1 MFRSSSLR
9 GARFRKILSEFV
21 RQIRCQENLS
31 TRSFGNSPALRLNQ
45 HNGLFR
51 LRKGDRNYAVWRA
64 ARAGA
69 GWEARAPHRQDAY
82 VPTRCYCNSQIEIR
96 NSKFSVRL
104 IDRYVIRNFLQVY
117 LYCIAGFIS
126 IWLIF
131 DISDNISTFIDEHI
145 SLLLAVRY
153 YATQVPQVF
162 IILLPVSLLL
172 ALLFTLGRMSR
183 ANEIVS
189 MLTAG
194 VSLPRVLLPLM
205 GMGLLTVAASMA
217 LNYSLAPHAE
227 LARKTLL
234 EQARARPAALIE
246 GQIFRNRTDSR
257 TWFVQNFRHGG
268 TTFNNVQVLQ
278 QDANDNIV
286 TNYLAA
292 RAFYR
297 PETKTW
303 DLQNVK
309 VVHYDRSG
317 NIINEQIYPSLKV
330 EHWSETPFRLG
341 SANERAEFLSVPEL
355 REYLHFN
362 ADFPATLL
370 APFRTHFQYRLALPW
385 TCLVVVCI
393 AAPLGVGYSRRG
405 ILSSVA
411 ASVILVFSMNFLT
424 HLFLALGEGDRISPW
439 VAAWT
444 PNLLF
449 AAIGLYLLYLRASNR
464 EAPGF
469 HLFTARRIVA
479 R

>member
-1 MFRSSSLR
+1 
-9 GARFRKILSEFV
+9 
-21 RQIRCQENLS
+21 
-31 TRSFGNSPALRLNQ
+31 
-45 HNGLFR
+45 
-51 LRKGDRNYAVWRA
+51 
-64 ARAGA
+64 
-69 GWEARAPHRQDAY
+69 
-82 VPTRCYCNSQIEIR
+82 
-96 NSKFSVRL
+96 VRL
-104 IDRYVIRNFLQVY
+104 LDRYVIRNFLQVY
-117 LYCIAGFIS
+117 LYCIVGFIS

-145 SLLLAVRY
+145 GLLLAARY

-183 ANEIVS
+183 ANEVVS

-194 VSLPRVLLPLM
+194 VSLPRVLLPLI

-217 LNYSLAPHAE
+217 LNYSLAPHAD
-227 LARKTLL
+227 LARKALL
-234 EQARARPAALIE
+234 SEARARPEAYIE
-246 GQIFRNRTDSR
+246 AQIFRNRTDAR
-257 TWFVQNFRHGG
+257 TWFIQNFRPRGN
-268 TTFNNVQVLQ
+268 TFNNVQVLQ

-286 TNYLAA
+286 TNYVATN
-292 RAFYR
+292 AFYR
-297 PETKTW
+297 PETKIW
-303 DLQNVK
+303 DLENVK
-309 VVHYDRSG
+309 VVHYDHAG
-317 NIINEQIYPSLKV
+317 NITHEQIYPSLKI

-341 SANERAEFLSVPEL
+341 SANVRAEFLSLPEL

-362 ADFPATLL
+362 SDFPATLL
-370 APFRTHFQYRLALPW
+370 APFRTHLQYRLALPW
-385 TCLVVVCI
+385 TCLVVVWI
-393 AAPLGVGYSRRG
+393 AAPLGIGYSRRG
-405 ILSSVA
+405 VLSSVA
-411 ASVILVFSMNFLT
+411 AAVVLVFTMNFLT
-424 HLFLALGEGDRISPW
+424 HLFLALGEGDRVSPW